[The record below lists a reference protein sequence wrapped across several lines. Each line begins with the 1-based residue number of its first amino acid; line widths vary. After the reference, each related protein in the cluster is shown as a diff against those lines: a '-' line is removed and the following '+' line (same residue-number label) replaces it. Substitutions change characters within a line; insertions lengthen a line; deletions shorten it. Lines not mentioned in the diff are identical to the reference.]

1 MSNNKNKEEPAKSMH
16 YQLAEG
22 NISHFSLTNK
32 NGMVVKILNYG
43 ATITHII
50 VPDKDGKF
58 DDIALGFD
66 SVEHYLRVSHPYFGC
81 IVGRYANRIANA
93 QFTINDETF
102 KLEPNNNGNSIH
114 GGKVGFNKK
123 IWNVVSVNDSSL
135 VLFYESKDGEE
146 GYPGNLKV
154 HVTYTVTSD
163 NELIIDYS
171 ASTDKAT
178 AINLTNHSYFN
189 LSGAKSPTILDHQ
202 LYINAK
208 EITEADEALIPTG
221 KIIEIAGGP
230 LDFLTLKKIGQDIN
244 QVPGGYDHNYVLN
257 KDEGRLSLAAEVI
270 DPLTGRGIEV
280 RTTKPGMQL
289 YTANFLNSSITGKS
303 GIKYPKY
310 GGFCLETQFYP
321 DSPNHPEF
329 PSAILNP
336 DDKYEET
343 TIYKFFVKE

>member
-1 MSNNKNKEEPAKSMH
+1 MSNNKNKEEPAKVKH
-16 YQLAEG
+16 YQLPEG
-22 NISHFSLTNK
+22 NISHFSLSNK
-32 NGMVVKILNYG
+32 NGMVIKILNYG

-66 SVEHYLRVSHPYFGC
+66 SIEHYLRVPHPYFGC

-93 QFTINDETF
+93 QFTINGETF
-102 KLEPNNNGNSIH
+102 KLESNDNGNSIH
-114 GGKVGFNKK
+114 GGEVGFNKK
-123 IWNVVSVNDSSL
+123 IWDVVSVNDSSL
-135 VLFYESKDGEE
+135 VLFYQSQDGEE

-171 ASTDKAT
+171 ASTDKTT

-189 LSGAKSPTILDHQ
+189 LSGAKASTILDHQ

-208 EITEADEALIPTG
+208 QITEANEALIPTG
-221 KIIEIAGGP
+221 NIIEIAGGP
-230 LDFLTLKKIGQDIN
+230 LDFSTTKKIGKDIN

-280 RTTKPGMQL
+280 KTTKPGMQL
-289 YTANFLNSSITGKS
+289 YTANFLDSSITGKS

-336 DDKYEET
+336 DEKYEET
-343 TIYKFFVKE
+343 TIYKFFVKK